1 MRALARLVKP
11 RRPRLLVQT
20 LALTLAIAGVVIA
33 LGGTPVGERLEQ
45 RTVDARFAERGKLPA
60 PKEVVVVAID
70 RRQDTF
76 ANSWPLSREIW
87 ANAIDEL
94 SARGVAGI
102 AIDVPMDWKAFA
114 PTEDDAFVRA
124 VEASDV
130 PIVLARRAGGEDE
143 RGRLGS
149 PLAGLKGSA
158 RGELDEDSY
167 TSGVSARIEAA
178 DGVVRE
184 YPVRG
189 TWHGE
194 RAPGLAAALVSAA
207 GGGDAVERAPD
218 TMLLDQYGPR
228 GSFEHVSFADIAYG
242 LDTFRELEGKLVV
255 IGPTEGIARDDHDVP
270 MGSSMSSAE
279 LQATAV
285 ANLLDRSWLREPAPW
300 VSAAASV
307 ALALAIWALLLVV
320 PLGLSV
326 PASIAL
332 VAGWCWGAVALF
344 ERGLVVPMLAP
355 AFAGAAAFAAL
366 TMVLVVLSVRERVR
380 VKGLFARYVH
390 ADVVRELIDGDDEL
404 ALNGEARE
412 ITVLFSDIRGFTSLS
427 EQVDPVEMVAQL
439 NEYFEAMVEVVA
451 AEQGA
456 VDKFL
461 GDGLMAIFGAPARQE
476 DHALRASRA
485 AIAMLDRLED
495 VNHDREQRGLA
506 PLRIG
511 IGIHTGRAVVGNVGS
526 PPFRVDFTAIGDTVN
541 LAARL
546 EAMTKEL
553 GAVIVVSDATR
564 DAVTAH
570 DIGGHDAAGELRFDE
585 LGTVV
590 ARGRTEPTRVFSLDR
605 AGRPRAAGDAARD
618 ADSRDAA

>member
-1 MRALARLVKP
+1 MRRLLSRLVKP

-20 LALTLAIAGVVIA
+20 LALTLGVASATIAFGQMS
-33 LGGTPVGERLEQ
+33 VGQSLEQ
-45 RTVDARFAERGKLPA
+45 RTVDARFAERGRLQA
-60 PKEVVVVAID
+60 PKDVVVVAID
-70 RRQDTF
+70 RQQDTY
-76 ANSWPLSREIW
+76 ANSWPLSRELW
-87 ANAIDEL
+87 GKAITGL
-94 SARGVAGI
+94 SDRGVAAI
-102 AIDVPMDWKAFA
+102 AIDVPMEWDAFA
-114 PTEDDAFVRA
+114 PTEDPAFVRA
-124 VEASDV
+124 IEEADV
-130 PIVLARRAGGEDE
+130 PVVLARRAAGRDE

-149 PLAGLKGSA
+149 PLAGLDSGA
-158 RGELDEDSY
+158 RESLDAEAF
-167 TSGVSARIEAA
+167 TSGVSARLRAV

-189 TWHGE
+189 RWDGE

-218 TMLLDQYGPR
+218 TMLLNQYGPR
-228 GSFEHVSFADIAYG
+228 GSFEQISFADVAYG
-242 LDTFRELEGKLVV
+242 LDFLRNVEGKLVV

-285 ANLLDRSWLREPAPW
+285 ANLLDGSWLREPAPW
-300 VSAAASV
+300 VAAAASV
-307 ALALAIWALLLVV
+307 AIAIAIWALLLVV

-326 PASIAL
+326 PASIGL
-332 VAGWCWGAVALF
+332 VVGWCWAAIELF
-344 ERGLVVPMLAP
+344 DRGLVVPMLAP
-355 AFAGAAAFAAL
+355 ALAGGVAFTSL
-366 TMVLVVLSVRERVR
+366 TLVLVTLSVRERVR

-404 ALNGEARE
+404 ELAGEDRE
-412 ITVLFSDIRGFTSLS
+412 ITVLFSDIRGFTTLS

-461 GDGLMAIFGAPARQE
+461 GDGLMAIFGAPARHE

-485 AIAMLDRLED
+485 ATAMLDRLD
-495 VNHDREQRGLA
+495 GVNRDRAARDLA

-511 IGIHTGRAVVGNVGS
+511 IGLHTGRAVVGNVGS

-553 GAVIVVSDATR
+553 GAVVVTSESTR
-564 DAVTAH
+564 DAARAH
-570 DIGGHDAAGELRFDE
+570 DSAGELSFDE

-590 ARGRTEPTRVFSLDR
+590 ARGRTEPTRVFSLER
-605 AGRPRAAGDAARD
+605 V
-618 ADSRDAA
+618 DSSAVRRDAA